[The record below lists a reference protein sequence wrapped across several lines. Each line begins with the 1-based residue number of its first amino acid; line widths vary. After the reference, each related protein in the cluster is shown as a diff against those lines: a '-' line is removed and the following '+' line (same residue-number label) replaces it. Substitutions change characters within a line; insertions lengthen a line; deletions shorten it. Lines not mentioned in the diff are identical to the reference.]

1 MLQSTKHRLSTRCN
15 CCMVP
20 FAATAVSRRELLAGG
35 AAALAIGTAAG
46 FAPTVFAQAAP
57 HRIDVH
63 HHVSPPTWLDA
74 VKSMKKDTPP
84 MVSWSVQKSLD
95 DMDKGGVATAI
106 TSPTTPQVNRG
117 SSAKRTKMNAAA
129 EPICSKSGS
138 NRLLRC
144 PTSTPRRLLRSNT
157 EALIG
162 PSEGIYNCAVAAV
175 ASFSCS
181 SGDSKNI

>member
-1 MLQSTKHRLSTRCN
+1 MLQLTKHRLSTRCN

-74 VKSMKKDTPP
+74 VKSMKKDNPP

-106 TSPTTPQVNRG
+106 TSPT
-117 SSAKRTKMNAAA
+117 NAAGHRA
-129 EPICSKSGS
+129 RQSHSRSGCARVKRVLQEARERSQGPIWHI
-138 NRLLRC
+138 RH
-144 PTSTPRRLLRSNT
+144 
-157 EALIG
+157 
-162 PSEGIYNCAVAAV
+162 AAV
-175 ASFSCS
+175 SACR
-181 SGDSKNI
+181 

>member
-95 DMDKGGVATAI
+95 DMDKVVSRPRSLRRQRHRSTGSTKTQPLGLRASRTSIARSSRAI
-106 TSPTTPQVNRG
+106 TITRHRGNRCV
-117 SSAKRTKMNAAA
+117 RQ
-129 EPICSKSGS
+129 
-138 NRLLRC
+138 
-144 PTSTPRRLLRSNT
+144 
-157 EALIG
+157 
-162 PSEGIYNCAVAAV
+162 
-175 ASFSCS
+175 
-181 SGDSKNI
+181 

>member
-1 MLQSTKHRLSTRCN
+1 MRNATVRVTWACCGQLAAESRDQVVTNAAINQTSAVRCN

-74 VKSMKKDTPP
+74 VKSDEERQSTDGKL
-84 MVSWSVQKSLD
+84 V
-95 DMDKGGVATAI
+95 G
-106 TSPTTPQVNRG
+106 
-117 SSAKRTKMNAAA
+117 AK
-129 EPICSKSGS
+129 
-138 NRLLRC
+138 
-144 PTSTPRRLLRSNT
+144 
-157 EALIG
+157 
-162 PSEGIYNCAVAAV
+162 
-175 ASFSCS
+175 
-181 SGDSKNI
+181 

>member
-74 VKSMKKDTPP
+74 VKSMKKDNPP

-106 TSPTTPQVNRG
+106 TSPTTPQVIG
-117 SSAKRTKMNAAA
+117 LDKRDSRSGCARVERVLQEAG
-129 EPICSKSGS
+129 ERSQGPIWHV
-138 NRLLRC
+138 RH
-144 PTSTPRRLLRSNT
+144 
-157 EALIG
+157 
-162 PSEGIYNCAVAAV
+162 AAV
-175 ASFSCS
+175 PVRR
-181 SGDSKNI
+181 